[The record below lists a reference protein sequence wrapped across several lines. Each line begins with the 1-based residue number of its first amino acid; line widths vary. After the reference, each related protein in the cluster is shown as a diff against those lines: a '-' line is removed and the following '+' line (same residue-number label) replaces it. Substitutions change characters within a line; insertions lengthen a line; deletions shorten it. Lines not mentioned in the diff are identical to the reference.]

1 MGVNFNTGPL
11 DPSHSFSS
19 LLSHGPFVAQIDQ
32 SLFIPTPIPHHDTIF
47 NDLDSDHQRGG
58 NNTNDLTAAVNSYKA
73 EWGRPDSVLQPISTD
88 PPRPLFKERKHP
100 VKPMRVRVEDR
111 SKPQPTNKFYGN
123 LMLGDSHAPIW
134 THPYGLRWDRIG
146 KTQHGLSI
154 SHVDD
159 SSKAFGPPVNINVS
173 GQEQTSSKYYL
184 SPFIAS
190 MGISATELD
199 ERHEMT
205 VGNFGE
211 FSCAV
216 ELTPASERA
225 LERQEPPTS
234 VLRIPVVRGM
244 AFISSLYKNLTPQF
258 YSNAMIRTMTL
269 DPQPMADGW
278 AKYRFLL
285 ENGVTWLLYAKPD
298 RNTDGLLRLE
308 IHGQGQVVATS
319 GRFTGLVQ
327 IAKLP
332 VGKED
337 QTEKVYD
344 QAMGVYSTE
353 GELVVR
359 QKYVFTRDG
368 GYRIDWKLAGDT
380 TKQFIHFTLPHHR
393 DILTDMTMPTA
404 LVLSSTTKGKM
415 VAYTGSSWHLS
426 EPHRLPLGFLPENWE
441 KIVSPEQLAA
451 IKTQAM
457 LDIERDFDAETNV
470 TSMYFAGKG
479 LAKLALLCLVIKD
492 VLHET
497 EEVQS
502 RCLDKLKSAFARF
515 MENRQLFPLVYD
527 TVWQGIVTS
536 QGWRHGALS
545 DFGNAWYNDHH
556 YHYGYFMH
564 VGAIIRHLD
573 PEWRS
578 EELTDYVD
586 TLWRDVANTSSEDRY
601 FPRFRAFDWFMG
613 HSWSQGI
620 FVSPDGKDEESTSED
635 INLYYAMA
643 LWGRVSNRPE
653 MDRMGE
659 LMLTIARRSIQA
671 YFLMEDDNMNHPRA
685 FVGNKV
691 TGILFENK
699 VDHTTYFSAR
709 LECIQGIQMIPA
721 TPALP
726 MIRSKV
732 FVRQEWEGILQSR
745 VGDIDDGWKSI
756 LMMNYGTLNK
766 AGAWNYFVESEQ
778 PVPLDDGMTLT
789 WAMFYVA
796 SLSS

>member
-1 MGVNFNTGPL
+1 MGVDLGTGLL
-11 DPSHSFSS
+11 DPSDPFSS
-19 LLSHGPFVAQIDQ
+19 ILRRDQLVAQIDQ
-32 SLFIPTPIPHHDTIF
+32 PLIIPTPIPHHDTIF
-47 NDLDSDHQRGG
+47 DDSDNDYQSG
-58 NNTNDLTAAVNSYKA
+58 NNHTDEITAAVNSYKA

-88 PPRPLFKERKHP
+88 PPLPLFKERIHP
-100 VKPMRVRVEDR
+100 VKPMRVRVEDQ

-123 LMLGDSHAPIW
+123 LMLGDSHSPIW

-159 SSKAFGPPVNINVS
+159 SSKAFGPPEDIDVS
-173 GQEQTSSKYYL
+173 GSGQTK
-184 SPFIAS
+184 
-190 MGISATELD
+190 LD
-199 ERHEMT
+199 EQHEMT
-205 VGNFGE
+205 VGNFEE

-225 LERQEPPTS
+225 LEKREPPTS
-234 VLRIPVVRGM
+234 VLRIPIVRGM
-244 AFISSLYKNLTPQF
+244 VFISALYRNLTPQF
-258 YSNAMIRTMTL
+258 YSNAVIRTLEL
-269 DPQPMADGW
+269 DPRPMADGCV
-278 AKYRFLL
+278 KYRFLL

-298 RNTDGLLRLE
+298 RSMDGPLRLE
-308 IHGQGQVVATS
+308 MHGQGLVVATS
-319 GRFTGLVQ
+319 GRFMGLVQ

-337 QTEKVYD
+337 ETEKVYD
-344 QAMGVYSTE
+344 QAMGVRT
-353 GELVVR
+353 
-359 QKYVFTRDG
+359 G

-380 TKQFIHFTLPHHR
+380 TRQFIHFTLPHHR
-393 DILTDMTMPTA
+393 DILTDKNMPTA
-404 LVLSSTTKGKM
+404 LVLPSTTKGKM

-426 EPHRLPLGFLPENWE
+426 EPHRLPLGFLPDGWEN
-441 KIVSPEQLAA
+441 IVSPEQLAA
-451 IKTQAM
+451 IKTQAQR
-457 LDIERDFDAETNV
+457 DIARDFDEETNME
-470 TSMYFAGKG
+470 SMYFAGKG
-479 LAKLALLCLVIKD
+479 LAKFALLCLVVKD

-497 EEVQS
+497 DDVQRS
-502 RCLDKLKSAFARF
+502 CLDKLENAFARF

-536 QGWRHGALS
+536 QGWYHGALC

-556 YHYGYFMH
+556 YHYGYFIH
-564 VGAIIRHLD
+564 AGAIIRHLD
-573 PEWRS
+573 PDWRS
-578 EELTDYVD
+578 DELTAYVD
-586 TLWRDVANTSSEDRY
+586 TLWRDVANASADDKY

-620 FVSPDGKDEESTSED
+620 FVSLDGKDEESTSED

-659 LMLTIARRSIQA
+659 MMLTIARRSIKA
-671 YFLMEDDNMNHPRA
+671 YFLMENDNVNHPRA
-685 FVGNKV
+685 FLGNKV

-699 VDHTTYFSAR
+699 VDHTTYFSPR

-726 MIRSKV
+726 LIRSEV
-732 FVRQEWEGILQSR
+732 FVRQEWEGILQAR
-745 VGDIDDGWKSI
+745 VDEIEDGWKSI
-756 LMMNYGTLNK
+756 LMMNYGTLDK
-766 AGAWNYFVESEQ
+766 AGAWKYFAESEQ

-796 SLSS
+796 SLSSS